1 MVAAPLGAWSPSP
14 KVRAFVSFIC
24 FQFALNLKQIERFGC
39 FQIPFNLAFRA
50 VLDALCH
57 QVSTS
62 GGWKST
68 WSKARFPVVS
78 ESKASHY
85 TIVETADDVVF
96 VAVRVHA
103 MIAVAKKITD
113 RRLHTCVCVQ

>member
-1 MVAAPLGAWSPSP
+1 M
-14 KVRAFVSFIC
+14 
-24 FQFALNLKQIERFGC
+24 
-39 FQIPFNLAFRA
+39 
-50 VLDALCH
+50 LDALCH

-85 TIVETADDVVF
+85 TVVETADDVVF

-103 MIAVAKKITD
+103 MMMMAVAKRITE
-113 RRLHTCVCVQ
+113 RRLRVHAMITMAVAKGLPNGGCGARPSLRRQLAPDLTLTTQLRRQLGP